1 MCSNERWHFQ
11 WPWWTPNPV
20 FKVMAFLK
28 SKTGKIPN
36 IWNGTMFGDLDW
48 PLSASCGFVSISWAS
63 CFIFSFVLLLWSL
76 SPSGALSS
84 NVATMIVSH
93 ITCAVVMYGHCLRQ
107 VHSFSEGSEWVM
119 YLNWIL
125 FLKLHKL
132 VHSNSRQKKKSR
144 VPIFEGTLDRSVL
157 IRHWLLLSTSGVPV
171 SPSTR

>member
-1 MCSNERWHFQ
+1 
-11 WPWWTPNPV
+11 
-20 FKVMAFLK
+20 
-28 SKTGKIPN
+28 
-36 IWNGTMFGDLDW
+36 MFGDLDW

-93 ITCAVVMYGHCLRQ
+93 ITCAVIMYGHCLRQ

-132 VHSNSRQKKKSR
+132 VHSISRQKKNPECQYLKGRSIVLFWSATGYFYQLPEFRFRR
-144 VPIFEGTLDRSVL
+144 VLDKTSIKPKMLGWRSPTMS
-157 IRHWLLLSTSGVPV
+157 IWDSW
-171 SPSTR
+171 